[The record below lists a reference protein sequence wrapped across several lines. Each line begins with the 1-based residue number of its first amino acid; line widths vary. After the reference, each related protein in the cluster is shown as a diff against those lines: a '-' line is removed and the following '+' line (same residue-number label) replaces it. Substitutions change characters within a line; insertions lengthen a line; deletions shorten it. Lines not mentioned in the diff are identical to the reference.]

1 MQDSLFCGMH
11 KASVVVY
18 VCVCLYAWEKKKCYA
33 ITDKEK
39 MSCVMALYNNYII
52 YRMQV

>member
-1 MQDSLFCGMH
+1 M
-11 KASVVVY
+11 
-18 VCVCLYAWEKKKCYA
+18 CVCAVCMCEKKSVMQSR
-33 ITDKEK
+33 TDKEK